1 MTVKLNHVLQSVF
14 LPINNFFLQVLYCL
28 FCSDT
33 PNFLICR
40 KQEVRLLI
48 TIVDKINCGIHTTS
62 IVTANSLRTTQINKV
77 FVVNRICYIQILN
90 NLFMYSIHMTHKH
103 NRNFALTE
111 DIVISHSNI
120 VFAELFWK
128 IFSQILFNIRLLRL
142 DKILKPFLIKWLHV
156 DIFPPNDYFLC
167 AMPEIISL

>member
-1 MTVKLNHVLQSVF
+1 MPGVLDATQNSAKA
-14 LPINNFFLQVLYCL
+14 NFELYHL
-28 FCSDT
+28 
-33 PNFLICR
+33 
-40 KQEVRLLI
+40 
-48 TIVDKINCGIHTTS
+48 DKK
-62 IVTANSLRTTQINKV
+62 NKYT
-77 FVVNRICYIQILN
+77 F
-90 NLFMYSIHMTHKH
+90 S